1 MLHFLPITLQLA
13 MGMVVNF
20 FFGGFV
26 MGKIPFA
33 LSPRFKPMLQ
43 VSNSAGVE
51 VAIMDCFK
59 LGIWATRAVRLPN
72 NSSDADSYAVKAWQ

>member
-1 MLHFLPITLQLA
+1 MTLLQLA

-43 VSNSAGVE
+43 VRVVASGGAGALAARPVQGLE
-51 VAIMDCFK
+51 LAVA
-59 LGIWATRAVRLPN
+59 LA
-72 NSSDADSYAVKAWQ
+72 SSKACSGS

>member
-1 MLHFLPITLQLA
+1 

-43 VSNSAGVE
+43 VSRRAGVGM
-51 VAIMDCFK
+51 VIVVCFQ
-59 LGIWATRAVRLPN
+59 
-72 NSSDADSYAVKAWQ
+72 AWNLVNTCN